1 MTVKLKKKKTET
13 KRKPLS
19 VEKPINSS
27 VIREISP
34 TSGLWREGFM
44 EKKCFEARMKE

>member
-1 MTVKLKKKKTET
+1 MNEKLNGKTET

-19 VEKPINSS
+19 IEKPINSP

-34 TSGLWREGFM
+34 ECTSGLLRERLR
-44 EKKCFEARMKE
+44 KKKNVFRHE